1 MPPITPPQLWSFLHH
16 PSDDYARYQADS
28 TGEAPETLLTE
39 EQFAYLRRQDVKP
52 IMVDQHASETH
63 PGGEAFV
70 SVADGVVAAQRD
82 GYRVVAWYGPDDE
95 VLIAGIR
102 PDAQIGWPAATEAVS
117 TPSSRSRPWAWSVH
131 LYRRLC
137 RVDADARAKGH
148 HGMSRFE
155 YLTGT
160 EADMRFYFGEFKDN
174 PQVLVVELRNPL
186 ATIIARF
193 DRLMD
198 LLPDVDPSAARL
210 AVLEPRL
217 LAALPQSTAAVPAAD
232 DR

>member
-1 MPPITPPQLWSFLHH
+1 M
-16 PSDDYARYQADS
+16 ADN
-28 TGEAPETLLTE
+28 L
-39 EQFAYLRRQDVKP
+39 
-52 IMVDQHASETH
+52 
-63 PGGEAFV
+63 
-70 SVADGVVAAQRD
+70 
-82 GYRVVAWYGPDDE
+82 
-95 VLIAGIR
+95 
-102 PDAQIGWPAATEAVS
+102 
-117 TPSSRSRPWAWSVH
+117 WSVH

-160 EADMRFYFGEFKDN
+160 EADMHFYFEEFQGN
-174 PQVLVVELRNPL
+174 PQVLAVELRNQL

-210 AVLEPRL
+210 AILEPRL
-217 LAALPQSTAAVPAAD
+217 LATLPQSTAAVPAAD
-232 DR
+232 DQ